1 MLSALLTR
9 NPFYLV
15 TVIVVALL
23 VSAHLDR
30 LAAETAGSD
39 GASSQVPQTS
49 REARGR
55 TLFIRAFVGI
65 TLLVALFK
73 GLSTPY
79 GETVLFYLPEFWPFS
94 GNPVTAEGMVS
105 AGLDALQIGATLA
118 VFSAFSAGA
127 DYYAILR
134 STPPALHQV
143 GLITSIAI
151 TFVPQTV
158 TRFLEIREA
167 QALRGH
173 RIRRANDLLPLVM
186 PLLAGG
192 MERSLDLAEAMEA
205 RGFSRVGASRRIPPA
220 LVQTGIAAGLGL
232 TLVGATLFAFSSR
245 DLHWLNW
252 VIIAFG
258 ILLIVLTLR
267 GVGRGSGRT
276 RYRRSVWRS
285 RDTYLLI
292 ASIGSAVLLLL
303 YRQYAPG
310 SLLYDPFPSVTMPPF
325 DLVVIG
331 VLALLL
337 APVLLIGRRTIDDRR
352 QRAGDK

>member
-1 MLSALLTR
+1 MLWALLTR
-9 NPFYLV
+9 NPFYL
-15 TVIVVALL
+15 TFVIIAALL
-23 VSAHLDR
+23 VGAHLDR
-30 LAAETAGSD
+30 LAVGTD
-39 GASSQVPQTS
+39 VPAATS

-55 TLFIRAFVGI
+55 TLFIRAFLLV
-65 TLLVALFK
+65 TLLVAIFK

-79 GETVLFYLPEFWPFS
+79 GETVLFYLPDFWPFG

-127 DYYAILR
+127 DYYALLR

-143 GLITSIAI
+143 GLVTSIGI

-173 RIRRANDLLPLVM
+173 RIRRVGDLLPLVI

-192 MERSLDLAEAMEA
+192 MERSMDLAEAMEA
-205 RGFSRVGASRRIPPA
+205 RGFSRAGTSRRLPPV
-220 LVQTGIAAGLGL
+220 LVQAGIALGLGL
-232 TLVGATLFAFSSR
+232 TLVGAALFAFASR
-245 DLHWLNW
+245 DLYWLNW
-252 VIIAFG
+252 AIIACG
-258 ILLIVLTLR
+258 VLLIALTLW

-276 RYRRSVWRS
+276 RYRRSVWRA
-285 RDTYLLI
+285 RDSTLLMSALASAGLLI
-292 ASIGSAVLLLL
+292 L
-303 YRQYAPG
+303 YRQYTPG
-310 SLLYDPFPSVTMPPF
+310 SLLYDPVPRVTFPALDPVAF
-325 DLVVIG
+325 G

-337 APVLLIGRRTIDDRR
+337 APLLLSGSGIRGQGVGR
-352 QRAGDK
+352 GK